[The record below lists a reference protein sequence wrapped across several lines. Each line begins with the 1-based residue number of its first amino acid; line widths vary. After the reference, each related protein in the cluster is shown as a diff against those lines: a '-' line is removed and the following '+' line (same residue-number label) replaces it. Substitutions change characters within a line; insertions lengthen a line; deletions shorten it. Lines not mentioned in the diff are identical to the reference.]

1 MPKTYTNRGKL
12 RVADGSFQTAT
23 KNLLAFKGS
32 APSAATIADLNFVAD
47 LTAIN
52 AEAAAAGYARAAITS
67 TLTENDTND
76 RVDISYSASVSLGAA
91 VAAGETWI
99 GVACFNTS
107 GANDTLRELFWVDVT
122 ASSIATNGS
131 GISYTP
137 ANDTLS

>member
-1 MPKTYTNRGKL
+1 MAKVYTNRGKL
-12 RVADGSFQTAT
+12 RVADGGFQTAT

-32 APSAATIADLNFVAD
+32 APSAATVADWNFVSD
-47 LTAIN
+47 LTGAN

-99 GVACFNTS
+99 GVACFNTAG
-107 GANDTLRELFWVDVT
+107 GADTARELYWVDVT
-122 ASSIATNGS
+122 ASTISTNGS